1 MAVIFDG
8 DDAEVALRAET
19 AFRSASIVEEQKA
32 NTAAATKE
40 VMSHVEEKV

>member
-8 DDAEVALRAET
+8 DDAEVAPPAET
-19 AFRSASIVEEQKA
+19 AIRSASIVEEHRA
-32 NTAAATKE
+32 SIAAATKE

>member
-8 DDAEVALRAET
+8 DDAEVAPPAET
-19 AFRSASIVEEQKA
+19 AIRSASIVEEQKI

-40 VMSHVEEKV
+40 IMSYVEGKV